1 MNKNVAKNEVKN
13 VGKVMAEMA
22 TQAVNP
28 VMVAVA
34 PIVNPTKEEEVKPKD
49 EPKEA
54 EATKAEEAPKAT
66 EAKGKKKPS
75 KKQTA
80 EELQAEIERK
90 TAELQKCLAD
100 LERKK
105 KLSNDRSAFMSALD
119 DLDAAEIK
127 LGDED
132 SFDSPHYKL
141 RFSQG
146 YSSSDV
152 FTLSNRFVLLEFINF
167 MRGRIKTKISEIEMQ
182 LIAE

>member
-75 KKQTA
+75 KKSA
-80 EELQAEIERK
+80 EELQAELERK
-90 TAELQKCLAD
+90 TAELQKCLED

-105 KLSNDRSAFMSALD
+105 KLSSDRTAFMGALD
-119 DLDAAEIK
+119 DLDAAETK
-127 LGDED
+127 LGEED
-132 SFDSPHYKL
+132 GFNSPNYKL
-141 RFSQG
+141 KFSGG
-146 YSSSDV
+146 YGSGEI
-152 FTLSNRFVLLEFINF
+152 FALSNRFVLHEFIGF
-167 MRGRIKTKISEIEMQ
+167 MRGRIKTKISEIELQ
-182 LIAE
+182 LISE

>member
-75 KKQTA
+75 KKSA
-80 EELQAEIERK
+80 EELQAELERK
-90 TAELQKCLAD
+90 TAELQKCLED

-105 KLSNDRSAFMSALD
+105 KLSSDRTAFMGALD
-119 DLDAAEIK
+119 DLDAAETK
-127 LGDED
+127 LGEED
-132 SFDSPHYKL
+132 GFNSPNYKL
-141 RFSQG
+141 KFSGG
-146 YSSSDV
+146 YGSGEI
-152 FTLSNRFVLLEFINF
+152 FALSNRFVLLEFIGF
-167 MRGRIKTKISEIEMQ
+167 MRDRIKSKISEIEMQ

>member
-1 MNKNVAKNEVKN
+1 MKKNEVKNEVKN

-66 EAKGKKKPS
+66 ETKGKKKPT
-75 KKQTA
+75 KKSA
-80 EELQAEIERK
+80 EELQAELERK
-90 TAELQKCLAD
+90 TAELQKCLED

-105 KLSNDRSAFMSALD
+105 KLSSDRTAFMGALD
-119 DLDAAEIK
+119 DLDAAETK
-127 LGDED
+127 LGEED
-132 SFDSPHYKL
+132 GFNSPNYKL
-141 RFSQG
+141 KFSGG
-146 YSSSDV
+146 YGSGEI
-152 FTLSNRFVLLEFINF
+152 FALSNRFVLLEFIGF

-182 LIAE
+182 LISE

>member
-66 EAKGKKKPS
+66 EVKGKKKPS
-75 KKQTA
+75 KKSA
-80 EELQAEIERK
+80 EELQAELERK
-90 TAELQKCLAD
+90 TAELQKCLED

-105 KLSNDRSAFMSALD
+105 KLSSDRTAFMGALD
-119 DLDAAEIK
+119 DLDAAETK
-127 LGDED
+127 LGEED
-132 SFDSPHYKL
+132 GFNSPNYKL
-141 RFSQG
+141 KFSGG
-146 YSSSDV
+146 YGSGEI
-152 FTLSNRFVLLEFINF
+152 FALSNRFVLLEFIGF
-167 MRGRIKTKISEIEMQ
+167 MRDRIKSKISEIEMQ

>member
-1 MNKNVAKNEVKN
+1 MKTNEAKKVS
-13 VGKVMAEMA
+13 KVMAEMA
-22 TQAVNP
+22 AQSVNP

-34 PIVNPTKEEEVKPKD
+34 PIVNKPTEEEPKT
-49 EPKEA
+49 EEMAVSAEA
-54 EATKAEEAPKAT
+54 EKVEEAPKA
-66 EAKGKKKPS
+66 EAKGKKKPT

-119 DLDAAEIK
+119 DLDAAEAK
-127 LGDED
+127 LGEED
-132 SFDSPHYKL
+132 GFNSPNYKL
-141 RFSQG
+141 KFSGG
-146 YSSSDV
+146 YGSGEI
-152 FTLSNRFVLLEFINF
+152 FALSNRFVLLEFIGF

>member
-75 KKQTA
+75 KKSA
-80 EELQAEIERK
+80 EEVQAELERK
-90 TAELQKCLAD
+90 TAELQKCLED

-105 KLSNDRSAFMSALD
+105 KLSSDRTAFMGALD
-119 DLDAAEIK
+119 DLDAAETK
-127 LGDED
+127 LGEED
-132 SFDSPHYKL
+132 GFNSPNYKL
-141 RFSQG
+141 KFSGG
-146 YSSSDV
+146 YGSGEI
-152 FTLSNRFVLLEFINF
+152 FALSNRFVLLEFIGF
-167 MRGRIKTKISEIEMQ
+167 MRDRIKSKISEIEMQ

>member
-54 EATKAEEAPKAT
+54 EAPKAT

-75 KKQTA
+75 KKSA
-80 EELQAEIERK
+80 EELQAELERK
-90 TAELQKCLAD
+90 TAELQKCLED

-105 KLSNDRSAFMSALD
+105 KLSSDRTAFMGALD
-119 DLDAAEIK
+119 DLDAAETK
-127 LGDED
+127 LGEED
-132 SFDSPHYKL
+132 GFNSPNYKL
-141 RFSQG
+141 KFSGG
-146 YSSSDV
+146 YGSGEI
-152 FTLSNRFVLLEFINF
+152 FALSNRFVLLEFIGF
-167 MRGRIKTKISEIEMQ
+167 MRDRIKSKISEIEMQ

>member
-75 KKQTA
+75 KKSA
-80 EELQAEIERK
+80 EELQAELERK
-90 TAELQKCLAD
+90 TAELQKCLED

-105 KLSNDRSAFMSALD
+105 KLSSDRTASMGALD
-119 DLDAAEIK
+119 DLDAAETK
-127 LGDED
+127 LGDAD
-132 SFDSPHYKL
+132 GFNPPNYKL
-141 RFSQG
+141 KFSGG
-146 YSSSDV
+146 YGSGEI
-152 FTLSNRFVLLEFINF
+152 FALSNRFVLLEFIGF
-167 MRGRIKTKISEIEMQ
+167 MRDRIKSKISEIEMQ

>member
-1 MNKNVAKNEVKN
+1 MKTNEAKKVS
-13 VGKVMAEMA
+13 KVMAEMA
-22 TQAVNP
+22 AQSVNP

-34 PIVNPTKEEEVKPKD
+34 PIVNKPTEETPKA
-49 EPKEA
+49 EEMAVAAEA
-54 EATKAEEAPKAT
+54 EKVEEAPKA
-66 EAKGKKKPS
+66 EAKGKKKPT

-119 DLDAAEIK
+119 DLAAAEAK
-127 LGDED
+127 LGEEAG
-132 SFDSPHYKL
+132 FNSPNYKL
-141 RFSQG
+141 KFSGG
-146 YSSSDV
+146 YGSGEI
-152 FTLSNRFVLLEFINF
+152 FALSNRFVLVEFIGF

-182 LIAE
+182 LISE

>member
-75 KKQTA
+75 KKSA
-80 EELQAEIERK
+80 EELQAELERK
-90 TAELQKCLAD
+90 TAELQKCLED

-105 KLSNDRSAFMSALD
+105 KLSSDRTAFMGALD
-119 DLDAAEIK
+119 DLDAAETK
-127 LGDED
+127 LGEED
-132 SFDSPHYKL
+132 GFNSPNYKL
-141 RFSQG
+141 KLSGG
-146 YSSSDV
+146 YGSGEI
-152 FTLSNRFVLLEFINF
+152 FALSNRFVLLEFIGF
-167 MRGRIKTKISEIEMQ
+167 MRDRIKSKISEIEMQ

>member
-1 MNKNVAKNEVKN
+1 MNKNESKNEVKN

-75 KKQTA
+75 KKSA
-80 EELQAEIERK
+80 EELQAELERK
-90 TAELQKCLAD
+90 TAELHKCLED

-105 KLSNDRSAFMSALD
+105 KLSSDRTAFMGALD
-119 DLDAAEIK
+119 DLDAAETK
-127 LGDED
+127 LGEED
-132 SFDSPHYKL
+132 GFNSPNYKL
-141 RFSQG
+141 KFSGG
-146 YSSSDV
+146 YGSGEI
-152 FTLSNRFVLLEFINF
+152 FALSNRFVLLEFIGF
-167 MRGRIKTKISEIEMQ
+167 MRDRIKSKISEIEMQ

>member
-75 KKQTA
+75 KKSA
-80 EELQAEIERK
+80 EELQAELERK
-90 TAELQKCLAD
+90 TAELQKCLED

-105 KLSNDRSAFMSALD
+105 KLSNDRTAFMGALD
-119 DLDAAEIK
+119 DLDAAETK
-127 LGDED
+127 LGEED
-132 SFDSPHYKL
+132 GFNSPNYKL
-141 RFSQG
+141 KFSGG
-146 YSSSDV
+146 YGSGEI
-152 FTLSNRFVLLEFINF
+152 FALSNRFVLLEFIGF
-167 MRGRIKTKISEIEMQ
+167 MRDRIKSKISEIEMQ

>member
-34 PIVNPTKEEEVKPKD
+34 PIVNPNKEEEVKPKD

-75 KKQTA
+75 KKSA
-80 EELQAEIERK
+80 EELQAELERK
-90 TAELQKCLAD
+90 TAELQKCLED

-105 KLSNDRSAFMSALD
+105 KLSSDRTAFMGALD
-119 DLDAAEIK
+119 DLDAAETK
-127 LGDED
+127 LGEED
-132 SFDSPHYKL
+132 GFNSPNYKL
-141 RFSQG
+141 KFSGG
-146 YSSSDV
+146 YGSGEI
-152 FTLSNRFVLLEFINF
+152 FALSNRFVLLEFIGF
-167 MRGRIKTKISEIEMQ
+167 MRDRIKSKISEIEMQ

>member
-1 MNKNVAKNEVKN
+1 MKKNEVKNEVKN

-54 EATKAEEAPKAT
+54 EAPKAEEATKAT
-66 EAKGKKKPS
+66 ESKGKKKPV
-75 KKQTA
+75 KKSP
-80 EELQAEIERK
+80 EELQAEIERQ
-90 TAELQKCLAD
+90 TAELQRCLAD

-105 KLSNDRSAFMSALD
+105 KLSSDRSAFMAALD
-119 DLDAAEIK
+119 DLDAAEK
-127 LGDED
+127 RLGDDD

-152 FTLSNRFVLLEFINF
+152 FTLSNRFVLLEFIGF
-167 MRGRIKTKISEIEMQ
+167 MRDRIKSKISEIELQ
-182 LIAE
+182 LISE

>member
-54 EATKAEEAPKAT
+54 EVTKAEEAPKAT

-75 KKQTA
+75 KKSA
-80 EELQAEIERK
+80 EELQAELERK
-90 TAELQKCLAD
+90 TAELQKCLED

-105 KLSNDRSAFMSALD
+105 KLSSDRTAFMGALD
-119 DLDAAEIK
+119 DLDAAETK
-127 LGDED
+127 LGEED
-132 SFDSPHYKL
+132 GFNSPNYKL
-141 RFSQG
+141 KFSGG
-146 YSSSDV
+146 YGSGEI
-152 FTLSNRFVLLEFINF
+152 FALSNRFVLLEFIGF
-167 MRGRIKTKISEIEMQ
+167 MRDRIKSKISEIEMQ

>member
-75 KKQTA
+75 KKSA
-80 EELQAEIERK
+80 EELQAELERK
-90 TAELQKCLAD
+90 TAELQKCLED

-105 KLSNDRSAFMSALD
+105 KLSSDRTAFMGALD
-119 DLDAAEIK
+119 DLDAAETK
-127 LGDED
+127 LVEED
-132 SFDSPHYKL
+132 GFNSPNYKL
-141 RFSQG
+141 KFSGG
-146 YSSSDV
+146 YGSGEI
-152 FTLSNRFVLLEFINF
+152 FALSNRFVLLEFIGF
-167 MRGRIKTKISEIEMQ
+167 MRDRIKSKISEIEMQ

>member
-54 EATKAEEAPKAT
+54 EATKEEEAPKAT

-75 KKQTA
+75 KKSA
-80 EELQAEIERK
+80 EELQAELERK
-90 TAELQKCLAD
+90 TAELQKCLED

-105 KLSNDRSAFMSALD
+105 KLSSDRTAFMGALD
-119 DLDAAEIK
+119 DLDAAETK
-127 LGDED
+127 LGEED
-132 SFDSPHYKL
+132 GFNSPNYKL
-141 RFSQG
+141 KFSGG
-146 YSSSDV
+146 YGSGEI
-152 FTLSNRFVLLEFINF
+152 FALSNRFVLLEFIGF
-167 MRGRIKTKISEIEMQ
+167 MRDRIKSKISEIEMQ

>member
-1 MNKNVAKNEVKN
+1 MNKNESKNEVKN

-75 KKQTA
+75 KKSA
-80 EELQAEIERK
+80 EELQAELERK
-90 TAELQKCLAD
+90 TAELQKCLED

-105 KLSNDRSAFMSALD
+105 KLSSDRTAFMGALD
-119 DLDAAEIK
+119 DLDAAETK
-127 LGDED
+127 LGEED
-132 SFDSPHYKL
+132 GFNSPNYKL
-141 RFSQG
+141 KFSGG
-146 YSSSDV
+146 YGSGEI
-152 FTLSNRFVLLEFINF
+152 FALSNRFVLLEFIGF
-167 MRGRIKTKISEIEMQ
+167 MRDRIKSKISEIEMQ

>member
-75 KKQTA
+75 KKSA
-80 EELQAEIERK
+80 EELQAELERK
-90 TAELQKCLAD
+90 TAELQKCLED

-105 KLSNDRSAFMSALD
+105 KLSSDRTAFMGALD
-119 DLDAAEIK
+119 DLDAAETK
-127 LGDED
+127 LGEED
-132 SFDSPHYKL
+132 GFNSPNYKL
-141 RFSQG
+141 KFSGG
-146 YSSSDV
+146 YGSGEI
-152 FTLSNRFVLLEFINF
+152 FALSNRFVLLEFIGF
-167 MRGRIKTKISEIEMQ
+167 MRDRIKSKISEIEML

>member
-49 EPKEA
+49 ETKEA

-75 KKQTA
+75 KKSA
-80 EELQAEIERK
+80 EELQAELERK
-90 TAELQKCLAD
+90 TAELQKCLED

-105 KLSNDRSAFMSALD
+105 KLSSDRTAFMGALD
-119 DLDAAEIK
+119 DLDAAETK
-127 LGDED
+127 LGEED
-132 SFDSPHYKL
+132 GFNSPNYKL
-141 RFSQG
+141 KFSGG
-146 YSSSDV
+146 YGSGEI
-152 FTLSNRFVLLEFINF
+152 FALSNRFVLLEFIGF
-167 MRGRIKTKISEIEMQ
+167 MRDRIKSKISEIEMQ

>member
-34 PIVNPTKEEEVKPKD
+34 PIVNPTKEEVKPKD
-49 EPKEA
+49 EPKEE

-75 KKQTA
+75 KKSA
-80 EELQAEIERK
+80 EELQAELERK
-90 TAELQKCLAD
+90 TAELQKCLED

-105 KLSNDRSAFMSALD
+105 KLSSDRTAFMGALD
-119 DLDAAEIK
+119 DLDAAETK
-127 LGDED
+127 LGEED
-132 SFDSPHYKL
+132 GFNSPNYKL
-141 RFSQG
+141 KFSGG
-146 YSSSDV
+146 YGSGEI
-152 FTLSNRFVLLEFINF
+152 FALSNRFVLLEFIGF
-167 MRGRIKTKISEIEMQ
+167 MRDRIKSKISEIEMQ

>member
-66 EAKGKKKPS
+66 EAKGKKKAS
-75 KKQTA
+75 KKSA
-80 EELQAEIERK
+80 EELQAELERK
-90 TAELQKCLAD
+90 TAELQKCLED

-105 KLSNDRSAFMSALD
+105 KLSSDRTAFMGALD
-119 DLDAAEIK
+119 DLDAAETK
-127 LGDED
+127 LGEED
-132 SFDSPHYKL
+132 GFNSPNYKL
-141 RFSQG
+141 KFSGG
-146 YSSSDV
+146 YGSGEI
-152 FTLSNRFVLLEFINF
+152 FALSNRFVLLEFIGF
-167 MRGRIKTKISEIEMQ
+167 MRDRIKSKISEIEMQ